1 MPIALERVTYTYQ
14 AGAPWA
20 VTALNDVTLTVGDG
34 EAVGLIGPTGSGKS
48 TLVQH
53 LAGLLKPTAG
63 RVLVD
68 GQDLWAPGV
77 DRRRLRLRIGLVF
90 QYPEHQLFEETVRA
104 DIAFGPRNL
113 GLTGD
118 EVERRVRRALKRV
131 GLDAAILDRSP
142 FELSGGQMRRVA
154 MAGVL
159 AMEPRVLILD
169 EPTAGLD
176 PRGRSEILTFIRD
189 LHRRDG
195 LTVIMVSHHMDEL
208 ARLARRVVVMDQGR
222 VLMDGEAGSVY
233 ARVEEL
239 ERLHL
244 EAPLP
249 TRLAARLARRGWPIA
264 RDLLDIDAAAEA
276 VARCLK
282 PGAPAAPA
290 DRAPG
295 DPSGV

>member
-1 MPIALERVTYTYQ
+1 VPVALERVTYVYQ

-20 VTALNDVTLTVGDG
+20 VTALDDVSLAIDDG

-53 LAGLLKPTAG
+53 LAGLLKPTSG
-63 RVLVD
+63 RVLLD
-68 GQDLWAPGV
+68 GQDLWAAGV
-77 DRRRLRLRIGLVF
+77 DRRTLRLRIGLVF

-104 DIAFGPRNL
+104 DVAYGPRNL
-113 GLTGD
+113 GLPAD
-118 EVERRVRRALKRV
+118 EVDRRVARALSRV
-131 GLDAAILDRSP
+131 GLGDAILDRSP

-154 MAGVL
+154 IAGVL

-176 PRGRSEILTFIRD
+176 PRGREEIMHFIRE

-195 LTVIMVSHHMDEL
+195 LTVIMVSHQMEEV
-208 ARLARRVVVMDQGR
+208 ARLARRVVVMDGGR
-222 VLMDGEAGSVY
+222 VLLDGDVRSVY
-233 ARVEEL
+233 THVEEL

-249 TRLAARLARRGWPIA
+249 TRLAARLADRGWPIA
-264 RDLLDIDAAAEA
+264 RDLLDAEAVAEA
-276 VARCLK
+276 VARCLHA
-282 PGAPAAPA
+282 GHDAAA
-290 DRAPG
+290 G
-295 DPSGV
+295 DEPDV

>member
-1 MPIALERVTYTYQ
+1 MPVALERVTYTYQ
-14 AGAPWA
+14 AGTPWA
-20 VTALNDVTLTVGDG
+20 VTAVDDVTLAIGDG

-68 GQDLWAPGV
+68 GQDLWASGV

-90 QYPEHQLFEETVRA
+90 QYPEQQLFEETVRA

-113 GLTGD
+113 GLSD
-118 EVERRVRRALKRV
+118 EEVDRRVRRALRRV
-131 GLDAAILDRSP
+131 GLGEEILDRSP
-142 FELSGGQMRRVA
+142 FDLSGGQMRRVA

-176 PRGRSEILTFIRD
+176 PRGREEILAFVRD

-195 LTVIMVSHHMDEL
+195 LTVIMVSHNMDEV
-208 ARLARRVVVMDQGR
+208 ARLAQRVVVMGQGR
-222 VLMDGEAGSVY
+222 VLMDGDVRSVY
-233 ARVEEL
+233 ARVDEL
-239 ERLHL
+239 ERLQL
-244 EAPLP
+244 EAPLS
-249 TRLAARLARRGWPIA
+249 TRLAARLADRGWPIA
-264 RDLLDIDAAAEA
+264 RDLVDVDEAAAA
-276 VARCLK
+276 VARCLQAGQEPAAGAK
-282 PGAPAAPA
+282 PG
-290 DRAPG
+290 
-295 DPSGV
+295 V